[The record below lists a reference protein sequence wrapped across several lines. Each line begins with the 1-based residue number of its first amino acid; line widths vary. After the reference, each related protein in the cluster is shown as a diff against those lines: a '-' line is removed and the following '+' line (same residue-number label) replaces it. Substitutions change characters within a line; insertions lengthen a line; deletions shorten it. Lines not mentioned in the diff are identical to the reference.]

1 MSKKADDLGSLVS
14 GGASILEVLEYLSAR
29 SAPNALTP
37 FGFLRIFQEE
47 LGISFVETRSILEY
61 FDPQM
66 RPVADSNLINERGDL
81 ILRRYR
87 S

>member
-1 MSKKADDLGSLVS
+1 MNAGDLRALVAR
-14 GGASILEVLEYLSAR
+14 GATVLEVLEHLSAR
-29 SAPNALTP
+29 SSPAALTP

-47 LGISFVETRSILEY
+47 LGISFVESRSLLEY

-66 RPVADSNLINERGDL
+66 RPLADADTINERGDL
-81 ILRRYR
+81 ILRPLR